1 MSPVFPAGMN
11 FAHRSNRNGTT
22 DSICRRCFA
31 TVATATWEA
40 ELDRAERVHAC
51 EPGMMRV
58 FRKTA
63 RQERVARLAHSRAI
77 S

>member
-40 ELDRAERVHAC
+40 ELDVAERGHAC
-51 EPGMMRV
+51 EPWTLQGVKKPVEPVGRPRLV
-58 FRKTA
+58 LRRTTA
-63 RQERVARLAHSRAI
+63 
-77 S
+77 

>member
-1 MSPVFPAGMN
+1 MSPAIQAGTQ
-11 FAHRSNRNGTT
+11 FVHRSNRNGTT
-22 DSICRRCFA
+22 DTICRQCLT

>member
-1 MSPVFPAGMN
+1 MSPAIQAGTQ
-11 FAHRSNRNGTT
+11 FVHRSNRNGTT
-22 DSICRRCFA
+22 DTICRQCLT

-51 EPGMMRV
+51 NAGMTHV
-58 FRKTA
+58 FKKAA
-63 RQERVARLAHSRAI
+63 RQERSARLAHSRAI